1 MTADELHALA
11 VRTRD
16 AARLAERHGTSTHG
30 YRRAAR
36 EACERM
42 GEMAEQLA
50 EAEERAR
57 LAEVDADAF
66 QETLAKAE
74 RERDEAYARSG
85 YAERELSDAFGLPVT
100 IGPSPGEAK
109 RVVDALR
116 RERDSLRCE
125 RDSWR
130 NMCEARP
137 DEDAV
142 CELHEARDALRA
154 LVDAL
159 SLDDGPRAKAIQHAR
174 AVLEEWGMR

>member
-57 LAEVDADAF
+57 EYDREAAGLCRTGDDLMRDLAEMTRGRDSERARAN
-66 QETLAKAE
+66 EWLAQLHDVQRQLDESRDAE
-74 RERDEAYARSG
+74 RCEHSLRLRWEERTEKARDELRDLVA
-85 YAERELSDAFGLPVT
+85 
-100 IGPSPGEAK
+100 
-109 RVVDALR
+109 ALGQ
-116 RERDSLRCE
+116 
-125 RDSWR
+125 
-130 NMCEARP
+130 
-137 DEDAV
+137 
-142 CELHEARDALRA
+142 
-154 LVDAL
+154 
-159 SLDDGPRAKAIQHAR
+159 DDGPRAAAIQHAR
-174 AVLEEWGMR
+174 SALEEWGMR